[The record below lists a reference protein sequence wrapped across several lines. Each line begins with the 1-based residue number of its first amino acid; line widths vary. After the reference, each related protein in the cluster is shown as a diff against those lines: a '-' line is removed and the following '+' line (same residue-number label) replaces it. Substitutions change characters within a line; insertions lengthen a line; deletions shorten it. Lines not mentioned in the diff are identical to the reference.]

1 MRHLR
6 NYKQPGMKVRRT
18 EIVKLPPEGPTYE
31 QLITS
36 TINKAN
42 ASKKQYERTS
52 EQTEAEILELH
63 KKQRDINRRINAM
76 KRAFNSVKTVQERQ
90 LLIDKFT
97 EVMKQL

>member
-1 MRHLR
+1 
-6 NYKQPGMKVRRT
+6 
-18 EIVKLPPEGPTYE
+18 
-31 QLITS
+31 
-36 TINKAN
+36 
-42 ASKKQYERTS
+42 TS

-97 EVMKQL
+97 EEMNLKEVLIDKLQKDDDQLSDGHEEEN